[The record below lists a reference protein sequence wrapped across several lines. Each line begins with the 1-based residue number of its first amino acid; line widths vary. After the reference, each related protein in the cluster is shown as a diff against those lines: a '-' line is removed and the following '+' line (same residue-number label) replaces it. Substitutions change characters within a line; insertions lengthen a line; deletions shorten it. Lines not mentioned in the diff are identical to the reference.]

1 MSFGQLPL
9 SGLRVL
15 DLTTII
21 FGPYTTQMLGDFG
34 AEVIKIEAPG
44 GDATRNIGVGRNPDM
59 AALFLGAN
67 RNKKSIVLDLKRA
80 QAKDALWRLI
90 EGADLFVH
98 NIRPQKIAAL
108 GFDPDAVLARN
119 AGLVYGGLHG
129 YREDGPY
136 GGRPAYDDV
145 IQGQSGLA
153 GAFIAR
159 DGEPMLVPSIV
170 ADKSAAL
177 LASTGLL
184 AALVQRL
191 RTGKGAYLEV
201 AMFEGMVGYT
211 LLEHQQGTIFSPPI
225 SDIGYAR
232 LLTPER
238 GPYRTAD
245 GHICMLAYTDAQY
258 RRFWALAGR
267 PELAEDP
274 RFVTHSA
281 RADHFNELYRTVG
294 ECLTARRSEDWLE
307 LLQEAEIPSGPVN
320 RLAEL
325 RHDPHL
331 EALGFFRPFEHP
343 SEGPMEI
350 PDTAFRL
357 DRRPLP
363 VRAHAPRLG
372 EHGREILAEAGY
384 SEPEIEE
391 ILGVEPDGR

>member
-34 AEVIKIEAPG
+34 AEVIKVEAPG
-44 GDATRNIGVGRNPDM
+44 GDATRNIGAGRNPDM

-80 QAKDALWRLI
+80 AAKDALWRLI

-108 GFDPDAVLARN
+108 GFGPDAVLARN

-153 GAFIAR
+153 GAFIER
-159 DGEPMLVPSIV
+159 DGEPVLVPSIV

-177 LASTGLL
+177 MASTGLM

-211 LLEHQQGTIFSPPI
+211 LLEHQQGTIFSPPVG
-225 SDIGYAR
+225 DIGYAR

-238 GPYRTAD
+238 SPYRTAD

-281 RADHFNELYRTVG
+281 RADHFTELYRTVG
-294 ECLTARRSEDWLE
+294 ECLTARRSADWLE

-320 RLAEL
+320 RLADL
-325 RHDPHL
+325 RQDPHL
-331 EALGFFRPFEHP
+331 EATGFFRAVEHP
-343 SEGPMEI
+343 TEGRLEL
-350 PDTAFRL
+350 PDTGFRL
-357 DRRPLP
+357 DRRSLP
-363 VRAHAPRLG
+363 VRDPPPGLG
-372 EHGREILAEAGY
+372 QHGRSILGEAGY
-384 SEPEIEE
+384 SEPEIDE
-391 ILGVEPDGR
+391 ILGLEPEGR